1 MTERM
6 KKVTYRG
13 KFWLNLVIAL
23 LWTAVAV
30 IRIIQGTNWV
40 VPAFS
45 FAASAVFLAIA
56 LYYLAKSR
64 K

>member
-13 KFWLNLVIAL
+13 KFLLNLVIAL
-23 LWTAVAV
+23 LWTAVTV

-45 FAASAVFLAIA
+45 LAASAAFLGIA
-56 LYYLAKSR
+56 VYYLAKSR

>member
-1 MTERM
+1 MTD
-6 KKVTYRG
+6 RG

-23 LWTAVAV
+23 LWTAIAI

-45 FAASAVFLAIA
+45 LAASAAFLGIA
-56 LYYLAKSR
+56 VYYLAKSR

>member
-1 MTERM
+1 MTD
-6 KKVTYRG
+6 RG

-23 LWTAVAV
+23 LWTAIAI

-45 FAASAVFLAIA
+45 FAAAAVFLVIA

>member
-45 FAASAVFLAIA
+45 FAAAAVFLVIA

>member
-1 MTERM
+1 MTERTIKM
-6 KKVTYRG
+6 THHS
-13 KFWLNLVIAL
+13 KFWLHLVIAL
-23 LWTAVAV
+23 LWTAIAI

-45 FAASAVFLAIA
+45 FAAAAVFLVIA